1 MTRRIEPFSAI
12 PHRQSLTVTLTTIAA
27 ALIVSACGQSNA
39 PAGMAQGGGAPPEV
53 GVFTVATQTVPVTSE
68 LSGRT
73 VANVIAEIRPQIG
86 GIVQKRLFR
95 EGGDVKAGELLYQI
109 DPALYQASFDSAI
122 ATLAKAEANVV
133 TSRLKAQRYQ
143 ELIADKAVS
152 QQAADDAKA
161 ALLQAEAD
169 VAAAKAAVE
178 AARINLAYTRIVSPI
193 AGRIS
198 KSAVTQGAL
207 LTANQAT
214 PLATVQQLDPIYV
227 DLTQSSADML
237 RIRRDLAAGTL
248 QRNTNKAVPVTLTLE
263 DGSEYGSE
271 GSLAFSEVTV
281 DESTGSVTLRA
292 KFPNPKGVLLP
303 GMYVRARLPQG
314 VRSEAILVP
323 HAALTR
329 DPRGNALVMV
339 VDAESKVQARPVKVV
354 QSLDSQW
361 VVTDGLQPG
370 ERIIVEGLQKIR
382 PGASVQAEQA
392 QPAPATTSAAPA
404 AK

>member
-1 MTRRIEPFSAI
+1 MHTRRNPLLV
-12 PHRQSLTVTLTTIAA
+12 PAA
-27 ALIVSACGQSNA
+27 ALLSIFMLAGCGNKDHAVAHAASPPPAPVVTVMTVQSAL
-39 PAGMAQGGGAPPEV
+39 
-53 GVFTVATQTVPVTSE
+53 VPLVTE
-68 LSGRT
+68 LPGRT
-73 VANVIAEIRPQIG
+73 TAYLIAELRPQVG
-86 GIVQKRLFR
+86 GIVQQRAFA
-95 EGGDVKAGELLYQI
+95 EGSEVRVGQLLYRI
-109 DPALYQASFDSAI
+109 DPAPYQAAYDSAK
-122 ATLAKAEANVV
+122 ANLARAEANRQVAKV
-133 TSRLKAQRYQ
+133 KAERYAGLVGIQ
-143 ELIADKAVS
+143 AVS
-152 QQAADDAKA
+152 KQANDDAQAA
-161 ALLQAEAD
+161 LQLAQAD
-169 VAAAKAAVE
+169 IAAAKAA
-178 AARINLAYTRIVSPI
+178 LDKTRIDLDHTQVKSPI
-193 AGRIS
+193 SGRIGRS
-198 KSAVTQGAL
+198 SVTQGAL
-207 LTANQAT
+207 VTANQAAA
-214 PLATVQQLDPIYV
+214 LATVQQLDPIYV

-392 QPAPATTSAAPA
+392 QPAPATSSAAPA

>member
-1 MTRRIEPFSAI
+1 A
-12 PHRQSLTVTLTTIAA
+12 
-27 ALIVSACGQSNA
+27 
-39 PAGMAQGGGAPPEV
+39 
-53 GVFTVATQTVPVTSE
+53 E
-68 LSGRT
+68 L
-73 VANVIAEIRPQIG
+73 RPQVG
-86 GIVQKRLFR
+86 GIVQQRAFT
-95 EGGDVKAGELLYQI
+95 EGSEVRAGQLLYRI
-109 DPALYQASFDSAI
+109 DAAPYQAAYDSAK
-122 ATLAKAEANVV
+122 ANLARAEANLQVAKV
-133 TSRLKAQRYQ
+133 TAERYAGLVSIQ
-143 ELIADKAVS
+143 AVS
-152 QQAADDAKA
+152 KQANDDAQAA
-161 ALLQAEAD
+161 LQLAQAD
-169 VAAAKAAVE
+169 IAAAKAALDK
-178 AARINLAYTRIVSPI
+178 ARIDLDHTQVKSPI
-193 AGRIS
+193 SGRIGRS
-198 KSAVTQGAL
+198 SVTQGAL
-207 LTANQAT
+207 VTANQAEA
-214 PLATVQQLDPIYV
+214 LATVQQLDPIYV

>member
-1 MTRRIEPFSAI
+1 MHTRRNPLLV
-12 PHRQSLTVTLTTIAA
+12 PAA
-27 ALIVSACGQSNA
+27 ALLSIFMLAGCGNKDHAVAHAASPPPAPVVTVMAVQSAL
-39 PAGMAQGGGAPPEV
+39 
-53 GVFTVATQTVPVTSE
+53 VPLVTE
-68 LSGRT
+68 LPGRT
-73 VANVIAEIRPQIG
+73 TPYLIAELRPQVG
-86 GIVQKRLFR
+86 GIVQQRAFT
-95 EGGDVKAGELLYQI
+95 EGSEVRAGQLLYRI
-109 DPALYQASFDSAI
+109 DAAPYQAAYDSAK
-122 ATLAKAEANVV
+122 ANLARAEANLQVAKV
-133 TSRLKAQRYQ
+133 KAERYAGLVRIQ
-143 ELIADKAVS
+143 AVS
-152 QQAADDAKA
+152 KQANDDAQAA
-161 ALLQAEAD
+161 LQLAQAD
-169 VAAAKAAVE
+169 IAAAKAALDK
-178 AARINLAYTRIVSPI
+178 ARIDLDHTQVKSPI
-193 AGRIS
+193 SGRIGRS
-198 KSAVTQGAL
+198 SVTQGAL
-207 LTANQAT
+207 VTANQAEA
-214 PLATVQQLDPIYV
+214 LATVQQLDPIYV

>member
-1 MTRRIEPFSAI
+1 MASFPCSFSGRRSFSRLSFLSLALVVAGLVTGCGKQQAEG
-12 PHRQSLTVTLTTIAA
+12 PGGAAGARTAVVSVQPVVAQQLVMEQSLV
-27 ALIVSACGQSNA
+27 
-39 PAGMAQGGGAPPEV
+39 
-53 GVFTVATQTVPVTSE
+53 
-68 LSGRT
+68 GRT
-73 VANVIAEIRPQIG
+73 AAHMVSEVRPQVG

-109 DPALYQASFDSAI
+109 DPALYQASFDSAS

>member
-1 MTRRIEPFSAI
+1 MHTRRNPLLV
-12 PHRQSLTVTLTTIAA
+12 PAA
-27 ALIVSACGQSNA
+27 ALLSVFVLAGCGNKDNAGAYAASAQ
-39 PAGMAQGGGAPPEV
+39 PLPV
-53 GVFTVATQTVPVTSE
+53 VTVMVVQSE
-68 LSGRT
+68 LVPLVTELPGRT
-73 VANVIAEIRPQIG
+73 TPYLIAELRPQVG
-86 GIVQKRLFR
+86 GIVQQRAFT
-95 EGGDVKAGELLYQI
+95 EGSEVRAGQLLYRI
-109 DPALYQASFDSAI
+109 DAAPYQAAYDSAK
-122 ATLAKAEANVV
+122 ANLARAEANLQVAKV
-133 TSRLKAQRYQ
+133 TAERYAGLVSIQ
-143 ELIADKAVS
+143 AVS
-152 QQAADDAKA
+152 KQANDDAQAA
-161 ALLQAEAD
+161 LQLAQAD
-169 VAAAKAAVE
+169 IAAAKAALDK
-178 AARINLAYTRIVSPI
+178 ARIDLDHTQVKSPI
-193 AGRIS
+193 SGRIGRS
-198 KSAVTQGAL
+198 SVTQGAL
-207 LTANQAT
+207 VTANQAEA
-214 PLATVQQLDPIYV
+214 LATVQQLDPIYV

>member
-1 MTRRIEPFSAI
+1 MHTRRNPLLV
-12 PHRQSLTVTLTTIAA
+12 PAA
-27 ALIVSACGQSNA
+27 ALLSIFMLAGCGNKDHAVAHAASPPPAPVVTVMAVQSAL
-39 PAGMAQGGGAPPEV
+39 
-53 GVFTVATQTVPVTSE
+53 VPLVTE
-68 LSGRT
+68 LPGRT
-73 VANVIAEIRPQIG
+73 TPYLIAELRPQVG
-86 GIVQKRLFR
+86 GIVQQRAFT
-95 EGGDVKAGELLYQI
+95 EGSEVRAGQLLYRI
-109 DPALYQASFDSAI
+109 DAAPYQAAYDSAK
-122 ATLAKAEANVV
+122 ANLARAEANLQVAKV
-133 TSRLKAQRYQ
+133 TAERYAGLVSIQ
-143 ELIADKAVS
+143 AVS
-152 QQAADDAKA
+152 KQANDDAQAALQLAQADISAAKA
-161 ALLQAEAD
+161 ALD
-169 VAAAKAAVE
+169 K
-178 AARINLAYTRIVSPI
+178 TRIDLDHTQVKSPI
-193 AGRIS
+193 SGRIGRS
-198 KSAVTQGAL
+198 SVTQGAL
-207 LTANQAT
+207 VTANQAEA
-214 PLATVQQLDPIYV
+214 LATVQQLDPIYV

-370 ERIIVEGLQKIR
+370 ERIIVEGLQKVR
-382 PGASVQAEQA
+382 PGAAVQAEQA
-392 QPAPATTSAAPA
+392 PPAPVTASAAPA
-404 AK
+404 APAAN

>member
-1 MTRRIEPFSAI
+1 MHTRRNPLLV
-12 PHRQSLTVTLTTIAA
+12 PAA
-27 ALIVSACGQSNA
+27 ALLSIFMLAGCGNKDHAVAHAASPPPAPVVTVMTVQSAL
-39 PAGMAQGGGAPPEV
+39 
-53 GVFTVATQTVPVTSE
+53 VPLVTE
-68 LSGRT
+68 LPGRT
-73 VANVIAEIRPQIG
+73 TAYLIAELRPQVG
-86 GIVQKRLFR
+86 GIVQQRAFT
-95 EGGDVKAGELLYQI
+95 EGSEVRAGQLLYRI
-109 DPALYQASFDSAI
+109 DAAPYQAAYDSAK
-122 ATLAKAEANVV
+122 ANLARAEANLQVAKV
-133 TSRLKAQRYQ
+133 TAERYAGLVSIQ
-143 ELIADKAVS
+143 AVS
-152 QQAADDAKA
+152 KQANDDAQAA
-161 ALLQAEAD
+161 LQLAQAD
-169 VAAAKAAVE
+169 IAAAKAA
-178 AARINLAYTRIVSPI
+178 LDKTRIDLDHTQVKSPI
-193 AGRIS
+193 SGRIGRS
-198 KSAVTQGAL
+198 SVTQGAL
-207 LTANQAT
+207 VTANQAAA
-214 PLATVQQLDPIYV
+214 LATVQQLDPIYV

>member
-1 MTRRIEPFSAI
+1 MHTRRNPLLV
-12 PHRQSLTVTLTTIAA
+12 PAA
-27 ALIVSACGQSNA
+27 ALLSIFMLAGCGNKDHAVAHAASPPPAPVVTVMTVQSAL
-39 PAGMAQGGGAPPEV
+39 
-53 GVFTVATQTVPVTSE
+53 VPLVTE
-68 LSGRT
+68 LPGRT
-73 VANVIAEIRPQIG
+73 TPYLIAELRPQVG
-86 GIVQKRLFR
+86 GIVQQRAFT
-95 EGGDVKAGELLYQI
+95 EGSEVRAGQLLYRI
-109 DPALYQASFDSAI
+109 DAAPYQAAYDSAK
-122 ATLAKAEANVV
+122 ANLARAEANLQVAKV
-133 TSRLKAQRYQ
+133 TAERYAGLVSIQ
-143 ELIADKAVS
+143 AVS
-152 QQAADDAKA
+152 KQANDDAQAA
-161 ALLQAEAD
+161 LQLAQAD
-169 VAAAKAAVE
+169 IAAAKAALDK
-178 AARINLAYTRIVSPI
+178 ARIDLDHTQVKSPI
-193 AGRIS
+193 SGRIGRS
-198 KSAVTQGAL
+198 SVTQGAL
-207 LTANQAT
+207 VTANQAEA
-214 PLATVQQLDPIYV
+214 LATVQQLDPIYV

>member
-1 MTRRIEPFSAI
+1 MHTRRNPLLV
-12 PHRQSLTVTLTTIAA
+12 PAA
-27 ALIVSACGQSNA
+27 ALLSIFMLAGCGNKDYAVAHAASPPPAPVVTVMTVQSAL
-39 PAGMAQGGGAPPEV
+39 
-53 GVFTVATQTVPVTSE
+53 VPLVTE
-68 LSGRT
+68 LPGRT
-73 VANVIAEIRPQIG
+73 TAYLIAELRPQVG
-86 GIVQKRLFR
+86 GIVQQRAFT
-95 EGGDVKAGELLYQI
+95 EGSEVRAGQLLYRI
-109 DPALYQASFDSAI
+109 DAAPYQAAYDSAK
-122 ATLAKAEANVV
+122 ANLARAEANLQVAKV
-133 TSRLKAQRYQ
+133 TAERYAGLVSIQ
-143 ELIADKAVS
+143 AVS
-152 QQAADDAKA
+152 KQANDDAQAA
-161 ALLQAEAD
+161 LQLAQAD
-169 VAAAKAAVE
+169 IAAAKAALDK
-178 AARINLAYTRIVSPI
+178 ARIDLDHTQVKSPI
-193 AGRIS
+193 SGRIGRS
-198 KSAVTQGAL
+198 SVTQGAL
-207 LTANQAT
+207 VTANQAEA
-214 PLATVQQLDPIYV
+214 LATVQQLDPIYV

>member
-1 MTRRIEPFSAI
+1 MHTRRNPLLV
-12 PHRQSLTVTLTTIAA
+12 PAA
-27 ALIVSACGQSNA
+27 ALLSIFMLAGCGNKDHAVAHAASPPPAPVVTVMTVQSAL
-39 PAGMAQGGGAPPEV
+39 
-53 GVFTVATQTVPVTSE
+53 VPLVTE
-68 LSGRT
+68 LPGRT
-73 VANVIAEIRPQIG
+73 TAYLSAELRPQVG
-86 GIVQKRLFR
+86 GIVQQRAFT
-95 EGGDVKAGELLYQI
+95 EGSEVRAGQLLYRI
-109 DPALYQASFDSAI
+109 DAAPYQAAYDSAK
-122 ATLAKAEANVV
+122 ANLARAEANLQVAKV
-133 TSRLKAQRYQ
+133 TAERYAGLVSIQ
-143 ELIADKAVS
+143 AVS
-152 QQAADDAKA
+152 KQANDDAQAA
-161 ALLQAEAD
+161 LQLAQAD
-169 VAAAKAAVE
+169 IAAAKAALDK
-178 AARINLAYTRIVSPI
+178 ARIDLDHTQVKSPI
-193 AGRIS
+193 SGRIGRS
-198 KSAVTQGAL
+198 SVTQGAL
-207 LTANQAT
+207 VTANQAEA
-214 PLATVQQLDPIYV
+214 LATVQQLDPIYV

>member
-1 MTRRIEPFSAI
+1 MHTRRNPLLV
-12 PHRQSLTVTLTTIAA
+12 PAA
-27 ALIVSACGQSNA
+27 ALLSIFMLAGCGNKDHAVAHAASPPPAPVVTVMTVQSAL
-39 PAGMAQGGGAPPEV
+39 
-53 GVFTVATQTVPVTSE
+53 VPLVTE
-68 LSGRT
+68 LPGRT
-73 VANVIAEIRPQIG
+73 TAYLIAELRPQVG
-86 GIVQKRLFR
+86 GIVQQRAFT
-95 EGGDVKAGELLYQI
+95 EGSEVRAGQLLYRI
-109 DPALYQASFDSAI
+109 DAAPYQAAYDSAK
-122 ATLAKAEANVV
+122 ANLARAEANLQVAKV
-133 TSRLKAQRYQ
+133 TAERYAGLVSIQ
-143 ELIADKAVS
+143 AVS
-152 QQAADDAKA
+152 KQANDDAQAA
-161 ALLQAEAD
+161 LQLAQAD
-169 VAAAKAAVE
+169 IAAAKAALDK
-178 AARINLAYTRIVSPI
+178 ARIDLDHTQVKSPI
-193 AGRIS
+193 SGRIGRS
-198 KSAVTQGAL
+198 SVTQGAL
-207 LTANQAT
+207 VTANQAEA
-214 PLATVQQLDPIYV
+214 LATVQQLDPIYV